1 MKSESLWFAR
11 AREVELREEEVEAP
25 KGDEVLVEARYSG
38 ISHGTE
44 MLVYRGE
51 VPQDLELD
59 SSLKTMKGSFRF
71 PIKYG
76 YSSVGKVVQL
86 GPEASRLSLDDM
98 VFVHHPHQTHYVV
111 SEDVAVKLPQGVP
124 PILGV
129 FAANL
134 ETAFN
139 CLLDAGIRPGDSVA
153 VFGQGVIGLLVTQ
166 LMKRYGADRVFAIDG
181 IGRRR
186 AVSEELGS
194 DVTIDPHRHDPA
206 RTIRELTGGA
216 GVDVVVEAS
225 GAPEAL
231 DSAIGSAAF
240 EGLVVV
246 LSWYGIKPV
255 TLHLGKE
262 FHRQRVTIRS
272 SQVSH
277 LNPAL
282 GPRWSTKRR
291 MDTVLRLL
299 SQLRLEE
306 LISDIIPFEQAPG
319 AFEKI
324 DGKPEEVLQVVLS
337 YV

>member
-1 MKSESLWFAR
+1 MKSRSLWFSR
-11 AREVELREEEVEAP
+11 AREVELREEEVGPP
-25 KGDEVLVEARYSG
+25 KGDEILVEALYSG

-59 SSLKTMKGSFRF
+59 SSLQTMKGSFRF

-86 GPEASRLSLDDM
+86 GPEACSLDLDDV

-111 SEDVAVKLPQGVP
+111 SQDVAVRLPPKVP

-129 FAANL
+129 FTANL

-139 CLLDAGIRPGDSVA
+139 CLLDAGVRPGESVA
-153 VFGQGVIGLLVTQ
+153 IFGQGVIGLLVTQ
-166 LMKRYGADRVFAIDG
+166 LVKRYGADRVFTIDG
-181 IGRRR
+181 IARRR
-186 AVSEELGS
+186 GASRELGA
-194 DVTIDPHRHDPA
+194 DVTIDPHSHDPA
-206 RTIRELTGGA
+206 QAIRELTGGA
-216 GVDVVVEAS
+216 GADVVVEAS

-231 DSAIGSAAF
+231 EGAIASAAF

-262 FHRQRVTIRS
+262 FHRQRLTIKS

-282 GPRWSTKRR
+282 GPRWSTRRR
-291 MDTVLRLL
+291 METVLRLL
-299 SQLRLEE
+299 PQLRLEE
-306 LISDIIPFEQAPG
+306 LISDIVPFEQAYG
-319 AFEKI
+319 AFERI
-324 DGKPEEVLQVVLS
+324 DGKPEEVMQVVLS

>member
-1 MKSESLWFAR
+1 M
-11 AREVELREEEVEAP
+11 EA
-25 KGDEVLVEARYSG
+25 LYSG

-51 VPQDLELD
+51 VPQELELD
-59 SSLKTMKGSFRF
+59 SSLKTMKGSFSF

-86 GPEASRLSLDDM
+86 GPNACRLCVNDV
-98 VFVHHPHQTHYVV
+98 VFVHHPHQTHYVA
-111 SEDVAVKLPQGVP
+111 SEEAVVRLAPGVA

-129 FAANL
+129 FTANL

-139 CLLDAGIRPGDSVA
+139 CLLDADIRPGETVA
-153 VFGQGVIGLLVTQ
+153 IFGQGVVGLLVTQ
-166 LMKRYGADRVFAIDG
+166 LAKRFGAGRVFTVDGIAGRRGVSEAVGAD
-181 IGRRR
+181 
-186 AVSEELGS
+186 VS
-194 DVTIDPHRHDPA
+194 IDPHEHDPA
-206 RTIRELTGGA
+206 QAIRELTGGA
-216 GVDVVVEAS
+216 GADVVVEAS

-231 DSAIGSAAF
+231 DGAVASAAF

-246 LSWYGIKPV
+246 VSWYGVKPV
-255 TLHLGKE
+255 TLHLGRE
-262 FHRQRVTIRS
+262 FHRQRVSIRS

-282 GPRWSTKRR
+282 RPRWNTGRR
-291 MDTVLRLL
+291 METVLRLL

-306 LISDIIPFEQAPG
+306 LISDIVPFEQASS

-324 DGKPEEVLQVVLS
+324 DSKPEEVVQVVLS

>member
-1 MKSESLWFAR
+1 MKSRSLWFSR
-11 AREVELREEEVEAP
+11 ARKAELREEEVETP
-25 KGDEVLVEARYSG
+25 RGDEILVEALYSG

-51 VPQDLELD
+51 VPPDLELD
-59 SSLKTMKGSFRF
+59 TSLKTMKGSFRF

-76 YSSVGKVVQL
+76 YSSVGKVVQV
-86 GPEASRLSLDDM
+86 GPEASRLNLDDV
-98 VFVHHPHQTHYVV
+98 VFVHHPHQTHYIV

-129 FAANL
+129 FTANL

-166 LMKRYGADRVFAIDG
+166 LMKRYGADRVFAVDG

-186 AVSEELGS
+186 EVSEELGA
-194 DVTIDPHRHDPA
+194 DVAIDPHGHDPA
-206 RTIRELTGGA
+206 QAIRELTGGEGA
-216 GVDVVVEAS
+216 DVVVEAS

-231 DSAIGSAAF
+231 EGAIGSVAF

-246 LSWYGIKPV
+246 LSWYGVKPV

-299 SQLRLEE
+299 ARLRLEE
-306 LISDIIPFEQAPG
+306 LISDIVPFEQAPG

-324 DGKPEEVLQVVLS
+324 DSRPEEVLQVVLS

>member
-11 AREVELREEEVEAP
+11 AREAELREEEVEAP
-25 KGDEVLVEARYSG
+25 KGDQVLVEALYSG

-86 GPEASRLSLDDM
+86 GPGASRLSLDDV
-98 VFVHHPHQTHYVV
+98 VFVHHPHQTRFVV
-111 SEDVAVKLPQGVP
+111 SEDVAVKLPPGVA

-129 FAANL
+129 FTANL

-139 CLLDAGIRPGDSVA
+139 CLLDAGTRAGESAAI
-153 VFGQGVIGLLVTQ
+153 FGQGVIGLLVTQ

-186 AVSEELGS
+186 EVSRELGA
-194 DVTIDPHRHDPA
+194 DVAIDPQRDDPA
-206 RTIRELTGGA
+206 QAIRELTGGA
-216 GVDVVVEAS
+216 GADVVVEAS

-231 DSAIGSAAF
+231 ESAIASAAF

-246 LSWYGIKPV
+246 LSWYGVKPV

-262 FHRQRVTIRS
+262 FHRQRVTVKS

-282 GPRWSTKRR
+282 GPRWSMKRR
-291 MDTVLRLL
+291 METVLRLL

-306 LISDIIPFEQAPG
+306 LISDIVPFEQAPS